1 MRRGFLLVILSLS
14 MLYLRVLFVLCV
26 CDNSGHVNKASDNL
40 HARLATVYMRCQEGT
55 PAVMGP
61 YQVQCA
67 SCFSTI
73 ALVCCSNDLVMFS
86 MQSGVGLLSIVGLE
100 VSGDTA
106 LAIYLAHM
114 LTTMIVDVPAA
125 PWFLQNVLTDV
136 LTV

>member
-1 MRRGFLLVILSLS
+1 MLLYDS
-14 MLYLRVLFVLCV
+14 
-26 CDNSGHVNKASDNL
+26 
-40 HARLATVYMRCQEGT
+40 
-55 PAVMGP
+55 
-61 YQVQCA
+61 
-67 SCFSTI
+67 
-73 ALVCCSNDLVMFS
+73 CSNDLVMFS
-86 MQSGVGLLSIVGLE
+86 MQSGVGLLSRGGLE